1 MMKKLM
7 TVDLEIVVVWIS
19 EGEEDEEVVVVVVV
33 SDTVVVVDA
42 EKEEEGVE
50 AFAVV
55 ADLY

>member
-19 EGEEDEEVVVVVVV
+19 EGEEDEEVVVVVV
-33 SDTVVVVDA
+33 SDTVVVVDV